1 MLTLFSARFTIYTRE
16 GVEEM
21 SERIAEARKAIGMS
35 QKTLAKELGIAAN
48 TLSGYENGNH
58 KPDSDILVA
67 VSSITG
73 CTVDYLL
80 NRVDGFHEYYNPNN
94 QKKSPAPAK
103 AETGEITREMSIELL
118 KALGLLDQSG
128 NLSDDDLAFLAH
140 IVGLLEWRFGDHS

>member
-1 MLTLFSARFTIYTRE
+1 
-16 GVEEM
+16 M
-21 SERIAEARKAIGMS
+21 STRIADARKAIGMT
-35 QKTLAKELGIAAN
+35 QRTLAEKLGIAAS
-48 TLSGYENGNH
+48 TLNGYEKGNH
-58 KPDSDILVA
+58 KPDSDVLIA

-73 CTVDYLL
+73 CTIDYLL
-80 NRVDGFHEYYNPNN
+80 NRVDGFHDYYG
-94 QKKSPAPAK
+94 KEKAPAPAK

>member
-80 NRVDGFHEYYNPNN
+80 NRVDGFHEYYDPNN
-94 QKKSPAPAK
+94 QKKIP
-103 AETGEITREMSIELL
+103 R
-118 KALGLLDQSG
+118 SG
-128 NLSDDDLAFLAH
+128 RSRNGGYYK
-140 IVGLLEWRFGDHS
+140 VVN

>member
-1 MLTLFSARFTIYTRE
+1 
-16 GVEEM
+16 M

-80 NRVDGFHEYYNPNN
+80 NRVDGFHEYYDPNN
-94 QKKSPAPAK
+94 QKKAPAPVE
-103 AETGEITREMSIELL
+103 AETGEVTAEQIMQTFVSAGLAPAGQDLTDEDLRFLQSIF
-118 KALGLLDQSG
+118 AAIANWFASRDARSAD
-128 NLSDDDLAFLAH
+128 SDK
-140 IVGLLEWRFGDHS
+140 STQ